1 MILRTAITLVS
12 LLAAVVARAA
22 VLELP
27 WPAKPLAERNITGT
41 SHFLATG
48 PFIDGPMEGVVA
60 EGDLHRQS
68 WRVAGE
74 ITTVQLLAPLRQQLT
89 DAGFEILFEC
99 ETRACGGFD
108 FRFQIDVLPEPEM
121 HVNLGD
127 YRYLSAKGP
136 ADGNGED
143 YISMIL
149 SRSANAGFVHI
160 TRVTA
165 GGNTASAAASGMP
178 EPSAMVTGDVREM
191 VERLE
196 LAGYVYLD
204 DLTFETGSSR
214 LGDETFASLT
224 ALASYLKTR
233 PDRTVV
239 LVGHTDAV
247 GDLDSNIELSRLRA
261 AAVMERLVIR
271 HEVPPGQVIS
281 DGVGFLAP
289 RAGNL
294 TEEGRARNRRVEAVL
309 NATE

>member
-1 MILRTAITLVS
+1 MILRAATATVS
-12 LLAAVVARAA
+12 LSATVAAHAA

-27 WPAKPLAERNITGT
+27 WPAEPLAERNITGT

-48 PFIDGPMEGVVA
+48 PFIDGTVDGVVA
-60 EGDLHRQS
+60 EGDLHRRS

-74 ITTVQLLAPLRQQLT
+74 ITTVQLLAPLRQQLKA
-89 DAGFEILFEC
+89 AGFEVLFEC
-99 ETRACGGFD
+99 GTKACGGFD
-108 FRFQIDVLPEPEM
+108 FRFQIDVLAEPEM

-136 ADGNGED
+136 TEGGGAD

-160 TRVTA
+160 TQISA
-165 GGNTASAAASGMP
+165 GGNAASVLPSGTP
-178 EPSAMVTGDVREM
+178 EPSAMETGDVREM

-196 LAGYVYLD
+196 LTGYVSLD
-204 DLTFETGSSR
+204 GLTFETGSSR
-214 LGDETFASLT
+214 LGDETFASL
-224 ALASYLKTR
+224 AGLASYLKTR
-233 PDRTVV
+233 PGRTVV

-247 GDLDSNIELSRLRA
+247 GDPESNMELSRLRA
-261 AAVMERLVIR
+261 AAVMERLVQR
-271 HEVPPGQVIS
+271 HGVPPSQVAS

>member
-1 MILRTAITLVS
+1 MILRTATTMVS
-12 LLAAVVARAA
+12 LSATVAAQAA

-27 WPAKPLAERNITGT
+27 WPAEPLGERNIADT

-60 EGDLHRQS
+60 EGDLHRRS
-68 WRVAGE
+68 WRVVGE

-89 DAGFEILFEC
+89 AAGFEILFEC
-99 ETRACGGFD
+99 ETSACGGFD
-108 FRFQIDVLPEPEM
+108 FRFQIDVLAEPEM

-136 ADGNGED
+136 TDGDSED

-160 TRVTA
+160 TQVSA
-165 GGNTASAAASGMP
+165 GGNTASVLVSGMP
-178 EPSAMVTGDVREM
+178 EPSAMVTGDVQEM

-196 LAGYVYLD
+196 LTGYVSLD

-214 LGDETFASLT
+214 LGNETFASLT
-224 ALASYLKTR
+224 SLASYLKTR

-261 AAVMERLVIR
+261 AAVMERLVQR
-271 HEVPPGQVIS
+271 YEVLPSQVVS

-294 TEEGRARNRRVEAVL
+294 TEEGRARNRRVEVVL